1 MKKIKLGRYS
11 IERLSMVSW
20 WQINLLPAI
29 EISYDQSGIYIV
41 VSFLFFEAYV
51 AVIDKVREQEWIDKY
66 FKEEEE

>member
-1 MKKIKLGRYS
+1 
-11 IERLSMVSW
+11 MVSW